1 MNQPDHAF
9 QRIQQVIDHLAD
21 IGHARA
27 QHTLATALVEIQAWK
42 HSLEPAPMAEGVAIG
57 PVSIGSDVCGDWP
70 QEDE

>member
-42 HSLEPAPMAEGVAIG
+42 HSLEPAPMIQGIATGSAT
-57 PVSIGSDVCGDWP
+57 IGSDVCADWP